1 MIPMRCSLLKVWFLI
16 TMLCLF
22 FFCLFFLQQ
31 ARELVVKLIRD
42 KDQGEFR
49 VGRADFGSKMGGS
62 SLDVRAFLLILD
74 MLRYCDF
81 IESRE
86 RIFLNL

>member
-1 MIPMRCSLLKVWFLI
+1 M
-16 TMLCLF
+16 
-22 FFCLFFLQQ
+22 
-31 ARELVVKLIRD
+31 KLIRD

>member
-1 MIPMRCSLLKVWFLI
+1 M
-16 TMLCLF
+16 
-22 FFCLFFLQQ
+22 
-31 ARELVVKLIRD
+31 VKLIRD

-74 MLRYCDF
+74 MLRCCDF
-81 IESRE
+81 IESHE
-86 RIFLNL
+86 RIFFLNLSILPCPNHPGGCTKICCWHHHWQERRDDQEDPE